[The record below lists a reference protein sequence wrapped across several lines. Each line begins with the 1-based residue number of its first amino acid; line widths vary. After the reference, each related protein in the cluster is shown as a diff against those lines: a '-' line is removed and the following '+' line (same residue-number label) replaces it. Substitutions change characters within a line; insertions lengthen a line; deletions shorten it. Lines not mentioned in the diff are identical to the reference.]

1 MFQVVLCN
9 CPSRVVAEQI
19 AEQLV
24 TEQLVACVNLVP
36 GITSVYQ
43 WQGKIE
49 KEDEVMLLIKT
60 TAEIFDEL
68 SARIE
73 ALHPYEV
80 PEVIALDIQQGN
92 NAYLDWIA
100 GSLK

>member
-1 MFQVVLCN
+1 M
-9 CPSRVVAEQI
+9 VAEQI

-24 TEQLVACVNLVP
+24 TEQLAACVNLMP

-49 KEDEVMLLIKT
+49 KEDEVLLFIKT
-60 TAEIFDEL
+60 SAEIFDEL

-92 NAYLDWIA
+92 SAYLDWIA